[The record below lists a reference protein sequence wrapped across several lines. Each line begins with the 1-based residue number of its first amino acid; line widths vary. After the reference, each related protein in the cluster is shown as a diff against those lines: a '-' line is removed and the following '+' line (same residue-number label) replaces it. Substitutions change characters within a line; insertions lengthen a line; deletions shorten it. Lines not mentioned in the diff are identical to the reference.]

1 MAGAFFVSDGGSGS
15 AKREEFSRSSAS
27 RTSGQRSTTLR
38 TYHLSVEARWCHIQ
52 ARVQAFLLDRLGPH
66 DKVGYLREYPEWSG
80 ELR

>member
-27 RTSGQRSTTLR
+27 RTSGLRSTTLR
-38 TYHLSVEARWCHIQ
+38 TYHLSVE